1 MLVHI
6 ALAIAAPILAAL
18 ASSER
23 RIVAVGDFH
32 GDLPQVKK
40 VLRMAGILDDNLQ
53 WIGGDNTDFVHTGDV
68 VDRGPDTIALFQL
81 TGRLHNESLSAP
93 HGVYPLLG
101 NHEIMNLSGDLRYVT
116 PEDFKSFGG
125 QKQRTEAWSQ
135 NGWIGQLLMNT
146 LSNVTLDLDGNVFV
160 HGGITPEWARLGVD
174 GMNNVVKSA
183 MRNRDWRNPVFGG
196 VGPFWYRGY
205 AQDSER
211 SVCKELRK
219 ALKHMKAKRMIIGHT
234 PQLETGQILSRCDGQ
249 VFVIDVGISTVYGA
263 NCAALEIVGDKITAL
278 YCVKGKPDE
287 ARRVDLTPK
296 KKWKDDSEL

>member
-1 MLVHI
+1 MT
-6 ALAIAAPILAAL
+6 
-18 ASSER
+18 
-23 RIVAVGDFH
+23 
-32 GDLPQVKK
+32 
-40 VLRMAGILDDNLQ
+40 GILDDNLQ

-68 VDRGPDTIALFQL
+68 VDSPDTIALFQL
-81 TGRLHNESLSAP
+81 TGRLYNESLTAP

-116 PEDFKSFGG
+116 AEDFKSFGG

-160 HGGITPEWARLGVD
+160 HGGITAEWARMGVD
-174 GMNNVVKSA
+174 GMNKVVKSA

-196 VGPFWYRGY
+196 EGPFWYRGY

-278 YCVKGKPDE
+278 YCVKGKPDQ

-296 KKWKDDSEL
+296 KKWKDDAEL